1 MKLILHSQDCFFN
14 YILEYIYNNY
24 KDQIDNI
31 KYVCEKEYKSYEWEK
46 NRDYQIYKF
55 KSWEGV

>member
-1 MKLILHSQDCFFN
+1 V
-14 YILEYIYNNY
+14 IYPN
-24 KDQIDNI
+24 
-31 KYVCEKEYKSYEWEK
+31 EWEK